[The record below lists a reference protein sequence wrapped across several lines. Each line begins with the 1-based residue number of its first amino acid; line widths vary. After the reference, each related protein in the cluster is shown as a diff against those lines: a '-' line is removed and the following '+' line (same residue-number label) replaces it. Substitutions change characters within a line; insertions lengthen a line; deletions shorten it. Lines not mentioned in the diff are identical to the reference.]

1 LSSTSLSKQSG
12 DDLTLTKIERLRI
25 VSLAEA
31 EKLSS
36 LSREALQA
44 YHSDKIIQLGGR
56 RLGMRLG
63 DALMLSAKK

>member
-1 LSSTSLSKQSG
+1 MSSTISKKI
-12 DDLTLTKIERLRI
+12 DDDLTKIERLRI
-25 VSLAEA
+25 VPLAEA

-36 LSREALQA
+36 LSREALQKHHA
-44 YHSDKIIQLGGR
+44 SKIIQLGGR